1 MRDFFAYIST
11 HWYVGLILLI
21 LLVAAVLMWIKA
33 VSSSQKNRAEREA
46 IIAKLEKEKALRNEF
61 RNLTENSF
69 NIDDNEKL
77 LFGIGANI
85 QMFLEKQEDMNKA
98 FDDMP
103 EVKKFVY
110 ALNYIFEDAQDSE
123 LSKFFKANG
132 QPLTGEAE
140 KAVKGIIGGKFS
152 EIFTSLYNM
161 TDDDVDDV
169 SYDPKKI
176 EEYDKAYA
184 EIMSE
189 QKAEIFSKIAQY
201 IKTNKSIF
209 LS

>member
-11 HWYVGLILLI
+11 HWYVGLILLV

-61 RNLTENSF
+61 RNLNENSF
-69 NIDDNEKL
+69 NIDDKEKL

-98 FDDMP
+98 FDEMP
-103 EVKKFVY
+103 EVKKFIY
-110 ALNYIFEDAQDSE
+110 ALNYVFEDSQDGE

-132 QPLTGEAE
+132 QPLTGEAV
-140 KAVKGIIGGKFS
+140 KAVKEIIGGKFS
-152 EIFTSLYNM
+152 EVFTALYNM
-161 TDDDVDDV
+161 TDDDVEDV
-169 SYDPKKI
+169 SYDETKI
-176 EEYDKAYA
+176 AEYDKSFA
-184 EIMSE
+184 EIMNSE
-189 QKAEIFSKIAQY
+189 KAEIFSKITQY

-209 LS
+209 LG